1 MLERKDKRINLRIEA
16 NVYDRILHVMDRIA
30 QESPRGLKPELSE
43 IIRSLCGWGNPNLLT
58 DNERAYLAGSAD
70 ALPSAKRDYGSGR
83 ARADIRPGDKV
94 AVAPARRKRIR
105 KYPR

>member
-16 NVYDRILHVMDRIA
+16 NVYDRILHVMDRIG

-58 DNERAYLAGSAD
+58 DNERAYLGGSVD
-70 ALPSAKRDYGSGR
+70 ALPSAKRDNGSGH
-83 ARADIRPGDKV
+83 AQADIRPGDKV
-94 AVAPARRKRIR
+94 AVVPAKRKQIR
-105 KYPR
+105 KYPQ